1 MNRMATFK
9 VRRNGDRRSWARL
22 PIAFDSGG
30 PVDAGE
36 ARGLA
41 LRRMAHF
48 PDIAEVRWEWPPNL
62 QGHYVSREANARA
75 ILHVLIEEEVR
86 DWQGAIR
93 SAANELEAFYRQL
106 ERWLC
111 QPQPVDDE
119 AFRAAL
125 RKLSDEGLVGWLRDS
140 PLNVDKLHGL
150 LTGTEWDEKP
160 DSIEARLWHRIEKAV
175 AAATAH
181 SEKSHNDGRFEDT
194 FVVFDDRELGKV
206 VWLTANEFYHGW
218 GQGLP
223 EDAVIWN
230 YCDGY
235 Y

>member
-9 VRRNGDRRSWARL
+9 VRRNGDRRSWAGI
-22 PIAFDSGG
+22 PIAFDSNG
-30 PVDAGE
+30 PVDADE

-48 PDIAEVRWEWPPNL
+48 PDIAEVRWEWPPNM
-62 QGHYVSREANARA
+62 QGHYVNRAANANA
-75 ILHVLIEEEVR
+75 IRYLLAKEEVR
-86 DWQGAIR
+86 DWQGALR
-93 SAANELEAFYRQL
+93 SAANALEAFYRQL

-119 AFRAAL
+119 EFRAAL
-125 RKLSDEGLVGWLRDS
+125 KKLSDEGLVGWVRDS

-160 DSIEARLWHRIEKAV
+160 GDIAAQIHERIEKAV

-181 SEKSHNDGRFEDT
+181 SEKSLNDGKFVDT
-194 FVVFDDRELGKV
+194 FVAFDDRELGKV

-218 GQGLP
+218 GQTLP

-230 YCDGY
+230 YSDGY

>member
-9 VRRNGDRRSWARL
+9 LRRNGDRRSWAGI
-22 PIAFDSGG
+22 PMAFDSNG
-30 PVDAGE
+30 PVDAEE

-41 LRRMAHF
+41 LRRMAHY
-48 PDIAEVRWEWPPNL
+48 PDVVEVRWEWPPNT
-62 QGHYVSREANARA
+62 QGHYVDRAANARA
-75 ILHVLIEEEVR
+75 IRQVLVEEEVQQ
-86 DWQGAIR
+86 WQSAAR
-93 SAANELEAFYRQL
+93 SAANALEAFYRQL

-111 QPQPVDDE
+111 QSPPVADAD
-119 AFRAAL
+119 FGAAL
-125 RKLSDEGLVGWLRDS
+125 QALSAEGLEGWFDGS

-150 LTGTEWDEKP
+150 LVGVEWAEKP
-160 DSIEARLWHRIEKAV
+160 GAIETQIKERIEKAV

-181 SEKSHNDGRFEDT
+181 TEKSINDGKFVDT
-194 FVVFDDRELGKV
+194 FVAFDDRELGHV

-218 GQGLP
+218 GQTLP

-230 YCDGY
+230 YSDGY